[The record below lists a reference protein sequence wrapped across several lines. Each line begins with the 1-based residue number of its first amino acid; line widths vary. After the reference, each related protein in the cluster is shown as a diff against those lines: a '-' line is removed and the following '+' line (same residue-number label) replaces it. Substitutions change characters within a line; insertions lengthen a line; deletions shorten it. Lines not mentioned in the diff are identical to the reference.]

1 MPELGQPHSSG
12 DGDGEWKCEPRRKQS
27 PDNWSLNAVCGRMAR
42 GVFVGSQIPGVR
54 GSKA

>member
-1 MPELGQPHSSG
+1 MPELGQQHSSG

-27 PDNWSLNAVCGRMAR
+27 PDNWSLNAVCGRMAK